1 MAGRIR
7 TIKPELLEDE
17 RTAGLSNHGFRLFV
31 GMLLLA
37 DDYGN
42 LRAHPGQLHGS
53 VFWAIGATS
62 SETAAALAELHTK
75 ELVELYTQR
84 GQTYGHIAGWDKHQR
99 VDKPGKPRCPK
110 PSDDGVVR
118 EIRETLAR
126 LPHLT
131 SDLRPPNPTS
141 DPDPEGDPDTSQAS
155 ACSGT
160 GPAAE
165 RTARKAEPPPE
176 AIELAEYLEL
186 AIRSHA
192 PDYQAG
198 ETTAKR
204 TARISGWAKHMDLAI
219 RQDKRTPEQLRSVID
234 FAHRGAGVFWR
245 ANLLSGRKVRE
256 HYERLRMQ
264 SRQQG
269 LMGGALPG
277 YKPRGLTGDDLRAAA
292 AAMRAEEARLEHGEE

>member
-141 DPDPEGDPDTSQAS
+141 ESDPEGDLRPLASPGAPPAPASAQAS
-155 ACSGT
+155 DRPSPKPKRPRAEPT
-160 GPAAE
+160 GDHHEFIRRFDALYLERTGQKPLWDGKTGRHVAELLKRLPLTELVRRAE
-165 RTARKAEPPPE
+165 RLFRDPPHWLAKDVPTMGTLYSQINALADDARPPSQRAGPLF
-176 AIELAEYLEL
+176 AGT
-186 AIRSHA
+186 RGHA
-192 PDYQAG
+192 PPSDASEFG
-198 ETTAKR
+198 DGDVNR
-204 TARISGWAKHMDLAI
+204 
-219 RQDKRTPEQLRSVID
+219 
-234 FAHRGAGVFWR
+234 RGG
-245 ANLLSGRKVRE
+245 
-256 HYERLRMQ
+256 
-264 SRQQG
+264 
-269 LMGGALPG
+269 
-277 YKPRGLTGDDLRAAA
+277 T
-292 AAMRAEEARLEHGEE
+292 